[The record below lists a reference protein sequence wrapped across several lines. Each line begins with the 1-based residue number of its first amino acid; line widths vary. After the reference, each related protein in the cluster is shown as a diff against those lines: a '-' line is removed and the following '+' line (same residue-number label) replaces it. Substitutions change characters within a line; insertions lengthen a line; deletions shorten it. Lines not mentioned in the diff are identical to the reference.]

1 VILYGDTVTRSMQQT
16 LDETGRRRQIQEAY
30 NDRHGITPATIHKT
44 ITHVFDFMKQVDSPV
59 EGEPVPLA
67 QVAESVA
74 AYGDKDAD
82 VQEIIREMEA
92 EMEKAARE
100 LAFERAADLRD
111 RIAALKASV

>member
-1 VILYGDTVTRSMQQT
+1 
-16 LDETGRRRQIQEAY
+16 
-30 NDRHGITPATIHKT
+30 
-44 ITHVFDFMKQVDSPV
+44 
-59 EGEPVPLA
+59 
-67 QVAESVA
+67 VAETVA
-74 AYGDKDAD
+74 AYGDTDGD